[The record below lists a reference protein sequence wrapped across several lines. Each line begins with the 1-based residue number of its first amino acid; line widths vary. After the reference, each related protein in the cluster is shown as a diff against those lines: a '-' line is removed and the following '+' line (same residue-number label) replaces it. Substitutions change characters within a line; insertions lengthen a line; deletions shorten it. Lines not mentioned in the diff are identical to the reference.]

1 MSWLSIIGGLFK
13 LVGAWLGLVRDK
25 KLRQDGADA
34 QALDSTKKAEADEQI
49 ARNAADDV
57 KSGRVSVRDRFTRP
71 EN

>member
-13 LVGAWLGLVRDK
+13 LVGVWFGLVRDN
-25 KLRQDGADA
+25 KLRQDGANS
-34 QALDSTKKAEADEQI
+34 QALESTKEAEKDEQI
-49 ARNAADDV
+49 ARNVVDDV